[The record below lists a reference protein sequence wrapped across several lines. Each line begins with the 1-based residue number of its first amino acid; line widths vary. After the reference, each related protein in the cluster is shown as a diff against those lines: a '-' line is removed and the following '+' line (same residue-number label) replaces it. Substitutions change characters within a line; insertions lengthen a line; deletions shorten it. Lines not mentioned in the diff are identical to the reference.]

1 MKVNL
6 QSPIPTSFY
15 ITAANYCE
23 NNAGMGTKLPLVV
36 TALRCSLV
44 PRPLLPRGDAW
55 YILLAHAE
63 IFSVKSFV
71 HFLVRM
77 RTSIL
82 TKNTELSLN

>member
-23 NNAGMGTKLPLVV
+23 NDAGMGTKLPLVV
-36 TALRCSLV
+36 TALRRSLV

-55 YILLAHAE
+55 CILLAHAE
-63 IFSVKSFV
+63 IFSV